1 MPLFEYE
8 CRSCSYKFEDLV
20 SSRQTTVVC
29 PRCQSTDTRKL
40 ISVFAASA
48 GSGGDTLSSCARP
61 GCGSGFS

>member
-8 CRSCSYKFEDLV
+8 CRSCSYKFEELV

-40 ISVFAASA
+40 ISTFAAA
-48 GSGGDTLSSCARP
+48 GGSSGATPSCYQP
-61 GCGSGFS
+61 GCGSSGFG

>member
-8 CRSCSYKFEDLV
+8 CRSCSYKFEELV

-29 PRCQSTDTRKL
+29 PRCNSADTRKL
-40 ISVFAASA
+40 ISTFAAA
-48 GSGGDTLSSCARP
+48 GGSSGSMPSCARP